1 MVLQVLSF
9 QSWIM
14 RLSYKTKPISLFI
27 ILVKIISEGY
37 VTVPYLGDTKL
48 SVRFENIKI
57 NTDNQLIEGVVRTG
71 YDAEWSNVVE
81 APVILGIEQAIAEL
95 KNIIEQV
102 AQAEKEIAQN
112 KISKA
117 EFDKKN
123 RFGAE
128 KMEWAKAEV
137 IFKEMILEI
146 KYSE

>member
-1 MVLQVLSF
+1 
-9 QSWIM
+9 M

-128 KMEWAKAEV
+128 KME
-137 IFKEMILEI
+137 
-146 KYSE
+146 